1 MAKNHSQFT
10 VVDAPKTNFP
20 TYADRVHRKIITL
33 FNRPIKHENM
43 DSLND
48 FLIQKPRQLPVIVAI
63 DRSGSMGETG
73 KIDALN
79 LALRDFVQSI
89 KDEDSNKAE
98 IHLAL
103 FSFGGSRATCDLRF
117 APLGQITLPTYK
129 AKGRTPMGESFTLLK
144 ALIEDKSQ
152 IPSRSYKPTIVL
164 LTDGVPTDEYLIP
177 MNELINEGRSSKAF
191 RIAMAIGDDADR
203 NMLSK
208 FVSTPEYL
216 VTGENARD
224 IRKFFR
230 FVTMSVTQR
239 LKSQSPDL
247 QQIPAM
253 PEDDT
258 LDF

>member
-1 MAKNHSQFT
+1 MS
-10 VVDAPKTNFP
+10 
-20 TYADRVHRKIITL
+20 
-33 FNRPIKHENM
+33 EN
-43 DSLND
+43 
-48 FLIQKPRQLPVIVAI
+48 
-63 DRSGSMGETG
+63 G

-79 LALRDFVQSI
+79 IALKDFIDSI

-98 IHLAL
+98 IHIAL
-103 FSFGGSRATCDLRF
+103 YSFGSDSASCDMPLTSISQVN
-117 APLGQITLPTYK
+117 APSYQAQGK
-129 AKGRTPMGESFTLLK
+129 TPMGGAFTLLK
-144 ALIEDKSQ
+144 ELIEDKSL

-164 LTDGVPTDEYLIP
+164 LTDGLPTDEWQKP
-177 MNELINEGRSSKAF
+177 MSELINDGRSSKAF
-191 RIAMAIGDDADR
+191 RIAMAIGDDADK

-208 FVSTPEYL
+208 FVSTPDYL

-239 LKSQSPDL
+239 MKSQTPDI
-247 QQIPAM
+247 QQVPQM

>member
-1 MAKNHSQFT
+1 
-10 VVDAPKTNFP
+10 
-20 TYADRVHRKIITL
+20 
-33 FNRPIKHENM
+33 M

-48 FLIQKPRQLPVIVAI
+48 FLIQKPRPLPIIVAV
-63 DRSGSMGETG
+63 DRSGSMGANG
-73 KIDALN
+73 KIGALN
-79 LALRDFVQSI
+79 IALKDFVNSI

-98 IHLAL
+98 IQIAL
-103 FSFGGSRATCDLRF
+103 FSFGGDNATCDI
-117 APLGQITLPTYK
+117 PLTPISQVNTLAYQAQGK
-129 AKGRTPMGESFTLLK
+129 TPMGGAFSMLK
-144 ALIEDKSQ
+144 QLIEDKAQ

-164 LTDGVPTDEYLIP
+164 LTDGIPTDDFSSP

-191 RIAMAIGDDADR
+191 RIAMAIGDDADH

-208 FVSTPEYL
+208 FVSSPEYL
-216 VTGENARD
+216 VMGDSARD

-239 LKSQSPDL
+239 MRSQTPDMI
-247 QQIPAM
+247 QIPQM